1 MARRNGNKKA
11 MKRRGGDI
19 LLRSESKL
27 KDDFITYYDYIDFFY
42 DTYYSA
48 DDKKCRANLKK
59 WNEENTGDEE

>member
-11 MKRRGGDI
+11 MKKRGGDI

-48 DDKKCRANLKK
+48 EDRKHRANLKK
-59 WNEENTGDEE
+59 WNEGDTDEK